1 MFKNFINTNKIYA
14 LLSVL
19 FLFLSLIGSV
29 FLVRQNQDLREQA
42 ATSPCGTKPAEKCPY
57 PKDPKLLGVNPICD
71 LKTLTWDFNDQQ
83 CNQAGRIETCN
94 GEQWCCPVA
103 GAKWQKGPCGEVR
116 DKESNTLTLQTG
128 RKLRLYLVNLI
139 TNNTYQITLTNKTDP
154 SEKITLNTG
163 QLAKN
168 QDKIFLDVLTVGQ
181 NNQYDISVQLIGEAG
196 PAYGW
201 KQLNTDG
208 KTCGEAANG
217 NALIDVTSYIN
228 SAKQQSREPH
238 SIQCW
243 GDYQLGDTTQ
253 DYDFNDF
260 MIVIGYDE
268 LSVPTLTNT
277 PTATNTPKPSS
288 TIKPSSTPTSTPKP
302 TNTPTAT
309 NTPRPT
315 ATPTYS
321 ASINYL
327 TCGQSTCSSSSPCT
341 SGLVCVKANNGDFY
355 CSKSDYQTYCQS
367 NPGYQSCCT
376 APLAEGPSPT
386 RIILPSAGI
395 DFPLKGMAIIGSI
408 LSLLGI
414 LILL

>member
-1 MFKNFINTNKIYA
+1 MSKNIINTNKIYT

-29 FLVRQNQDLREQA
+29 FLVRQNQDLRERA

-57 PKDPKLLGVNPICD
+57 PKDPKLLGVDPVCD

-94 GEQWCCPVA
+94 GEQWCCPAA

-139 TNNTYQITLTNKTDP
+139 TTNTYQITLTNKTDP

-163 QLAKN
+163 PLAKN

-181 NNQYDISVQLIGEAG
+181 NNQYDISVQLIGEPG

-208 KTCGEAANG
+208 RTCGEAANG

-238 SIQCW
+238 TIQCW

-260 MIVIGYDE
+260 MIVIGYDQ
-268 LSVPTLTNT
+268 LSVPT
-277 PTATNTPKPSS
+277 S
-288 TIKPSSTPTSTPKP
+288 
-302 TNTPTAT
+302 
-309 NTPRPT
+309 
-315 ATPTYS
+315 
-321 ASINYL
+321 
-327 TCGQSTCSSSSPCT
+327 
-341 SGLVCVKANNGDFY
+341 
-355 CSKSDYQTYCQS
+355 
-367 NPGYQSCCT
+367 
-376 APLAEGPSPT
+376 
-386 RIILPSAGI
+386 
-395 DFPLKGMAIIGSI
+395 
-408 LSLLGI
+408 
-414 LILL
+414 